1 MEYSKKSPKKFNRP
15 TYAADYIE
23 TDAPRAVYLDNAH
36 TDNLMIVVYALGT
49 ELWAERQ
56 RGRVIEALLEAGTPV
71 TREAIERYEPSAE
84 ELAQWQADQDAMIK
98 RLYGVLARDTSL
110 DRKFGDPRFPNRK
123 W

>member
-56 RGRVIEALLEAGTPV
+56 RNRIVEALLEAGTPI
-71 TREAIERYEPSAE
+71 TQEAIEGYVPTDEQV
-84 ELAQWQADQDAMIK
+84 AQWQVDRDAMVN
-98 RLYGVLARDTSL
+98 RLYGVLTRDTSL
-110 DRKFGDPRFPNRK
+110 ERKFSEPRFEDR
-123 W
+123 